1 MQGSQRREGVARLA
15 GLLLAGCALVLFT
28 TATIS
33 ARAANTAAVLYQANK
48 QSEAGLKLSYT
59 GPLYDGK
66 GHWQDSHGH
75 SLAVREPW
83 EQDVFQDT
91 TPTQQLRT
99 VAPSATKQQKQQQ
112 QQQPKPDSP
121 AVTAARAAG
130 LVFPPNHAKAGGKGI
145 SKTSKIGKSDPTW
158 MGTEPVIAAGVRS
171 VGKMFAKGAEFEKEF
186 SDGFS
191 KAFDV
196 RDVAVHPKK
205 PVKMLTH
212 V

>member
-15 GLLLAGCALVLFT
+15 GLLLAACALALFT
-28 TATIS
+28 TVTIS

-66 GHWQDSHGH
+66 GHWKDSNGR

-83 EQDVFQDT
+83 AQDVFQDT

-99 VAPSATKQQKQQQ
+99 VASATKQQKQQ
-112 QQQPKPDSP
+112 PKPESP
-121 AVTAARAAG
+121 AVKAARAAG
-130 LVFPPNHAKAGGKGI
+130 LVFPPNHAKAGGKGS
-145 SKTSKIGKSDPTW
+145 SKTSTTGGRSDATW

-171 VGKMFAKGAEFEKEF
+171 VGKMFSKGAEFEKEF

-196 RDVAVHPKK
+196 RDVSVHPKK